1 MGLSTTILFRRFRVN
16 YIINLYNTLKL
27 YLVKCCRKDRAVL
40 PLRLVELGFYPNYT
54 SFRAESGYLLYA
66 FIINGRSFFNQG
78 ILKYQALSSSSSCFV
93 PMIQTPF
100 CQNFYNVE
108 PKKYILA
115 KRFNQLTYK
124 ILNNKCK

>member
-40 PLRLVELGFYPNYT
+40 PLRLVELGFHPLYLA
-54 SFRAESGYLLYA
+54 SAEIGYLLYA

-78 ILKYQALSSSSSCFV
+78 KLKYQALSSSSSCFV